1 MNGMSRP
8 ARGGS
13 FDYNSKIEPGCEI
26 VVPERGARV
35 GMSTAEMMAMASSAT
50 SLTTMVATLV
60 NLFK

>member
-1 MNGMSRP
+1 M
-8 ARGGS
+8 GS
-13 FDYNSKIEPGCEI
+13 LRIEPGCEI